1 MRLGGQ
7 LMLGT
12 VDPQPRDLAEL
23 ARRFV
28 GEGFDSLWVGHGLG
42 RGLMIH
48 DPFIAL
54 SVFATV
60 TDKVELGTAIVQL
73 PLFDPAEFAFRL
85 MGLQQLCGDRLRLG
99 IGAGSSR
106 PDFTALGRDYEQ
118 RFAQF
123 AASQKELRAIYA
135 TGQARGVDLT
145 PWPSVAKL
153 PPLLLGT
160 WGAGVEKA
168 AREFDGWIA
177 SAGYRPV
184 DEVVANLQRYRAAG
198 GGRAIA
204 ATIQVKTREDLS
216 RTQQLLELLEE
227 AGFDDALV
235 IIWPGAPG
243 PKEVRALLK

>member
-1 MRLGGQ
+1 MRLGAQ
-7 LMLGT
+7 LMLGAS
-12 VDPQPRDLAEL
+12 DPQPRDLAEL

-28 GEGFDSLWVGHGLG
+28 GEGFESLWVGHGLG
-42 RGLMIH
+42 RGFMIH
-48 DPFIAL
+48 DPIVAL

-60 TDKVELGTAIVQL
+60 TDGVELGTAIVQL
-73 PLFDPAEFAFRL
+73 PLFDSADFAFRV

-106 PDFTALGRDYEQ
+106 PDFTATGRDYEQ

-123 AASQKELRAIYA
+123 AVSQKELREIYA
-135 TGQARGVDLT
+135 TGRARGVDLT

-153 PPLLLGT
+153 PPMLLGT

-184 DEVVANLQRYRAAG
+184 DEVVANLKRYRAAG
-198 GGRAIA
+198 GSRAIA
-204 ATIQVKTREDLS
+204 ATIQIKSRDDLPP
-216 RTQQLLELLEE
+216 TQQLLQRLDE

-235 IIWPGAPG
+235 ICWPGAPG
-243 PKEVRALLK
+243 PREVRALLK